1 MSLSDSMTFSEPWV
15 GRNPKTVYAVKV
27 VGPGQD
33 GKKHTY
39 IFLHASKPNYDR
51 MVQQL
56 PKGLIGESDTVTTY
70 LGTVEWEETGK
81 LDPLEKVV
89 KMPEPKKSARQA
101 RRAS

>member
-1 MSLSDSMTFSEPWV
+1 MEPCFAEQWA

-27 VGPGQD
+27 VGAGQD

-39 IFLHASKPNYDR
+39 IFLHASKVNYDR

-70 LGTVEWEETGK
+70 VGTVEWEETGT
-81 LDPLEKVV
+81 LVAEVKVA
-89 KMPEPKKSARQA
+89 KAPEPPKKK
-101 RRAS
+101 RRAA

>member
-1 MSLSDSMTFSEPWV
+1 MAEDSESSFAEQFV

-27 VGPGQD
+27 QGLGQD

-70 LGTVEWEETGK
+70 LGTVEWEETGS
-81 LDPLEKVV
+81 LCPVEKVI
-89 KMPEPKKSARQA
+89 KMPEPKKKG
-101 RRAS
+101 RAA